1 MDAAAARVIGAG
13 IATFA
18 LFGVGLGLGKIFSSA
33 CDSIGRNPGAKKDVF
48 TIAMI
53 GGGFTEAIGL
63 LAFVIAFM
71 SLVGM

>member
-1 MDAAAARVIGAG
+1 MDASVLRYVGAG

-18 LFGVGLGLGKIFSSA
+18 LFGVALGLGKIFA
-33 CDSIGRNPGAKKDVF
+33 AVCDAIGRNPSAKADLF

-71 SLVGM
+71 ILIGN